1 MKRLPLHFT
10 HIFIYIIYRYN
21 LRVSFWQRKKLI
33 ELLMSQNEKKYVL
46 VYHLI
51 DHLIKKTGFH

>member
-1 MKRLPLHFT
+1 MKRLPLHFI
-10 HIFIYIIYRYN
+10 HIFIYIIYRYMFI
-21 LRVSFWQRKKLI
+21 SFWQRKKLI